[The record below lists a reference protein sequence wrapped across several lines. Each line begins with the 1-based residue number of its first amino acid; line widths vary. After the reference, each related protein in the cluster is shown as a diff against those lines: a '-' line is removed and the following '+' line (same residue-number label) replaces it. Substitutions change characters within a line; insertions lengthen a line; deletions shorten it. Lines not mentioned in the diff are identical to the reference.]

1 MTYKQLKERIE
12 ELKRQREQLMTQA
25 NLALAKITGAIEE
38 REAELAE
45 LAQEMTKEDELDED

>member
-1 MTYKQLKERIE
+1 MDEQAIRGRIE
-12 ELKRQREQLMTQA
+12 ALKRQREELMTQA

-45 LAQEMTKEDELDED
+45 LAQEMAKEDELDDD

>member
-1 MTYKQLKERIE
+1 MTYEQLKERIE

-38 REAELAE
+38 RETELAE
-45 LAQEMTKEDELDED
+45 LTQKLTEGDELDED

>member
-1 MTYKQLKERIE
+1 MTYEQLKERIE

-25 NLALAKITGAIEE
+25 NLALANITGSIEV

>member
-1 MTYKQLKERIE
+1 MTYEQLKERIE

-45 LAQEMTKEDELDED
+45 LTQKLTEGDELDED